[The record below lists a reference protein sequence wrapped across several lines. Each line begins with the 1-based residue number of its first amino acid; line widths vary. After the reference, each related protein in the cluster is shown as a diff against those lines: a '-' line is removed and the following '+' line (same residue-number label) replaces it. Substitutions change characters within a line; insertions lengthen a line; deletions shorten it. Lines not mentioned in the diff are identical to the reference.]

1 MKAIRDFLRRDN
13 VGWSST
19 AVNSTIIAAFL
30 VTASVAAL
38 VLIMGWRSLGI
49 ALS

>member
-19 AVNSTIIAAFL
+19 AVNSTIIVTFL
-30 VTASVAAL
+30 VTASVTAL
-38 VLIMGWRSLGI
+38 VLMVGWHNLDI
-49 ALS
+49 AFQ